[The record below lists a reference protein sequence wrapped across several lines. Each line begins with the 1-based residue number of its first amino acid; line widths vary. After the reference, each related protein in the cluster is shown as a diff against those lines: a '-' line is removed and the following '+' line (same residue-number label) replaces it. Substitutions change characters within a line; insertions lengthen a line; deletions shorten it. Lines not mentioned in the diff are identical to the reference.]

1 VNEDTQSDGLGFI
14 SDGRSDRVSI
24 DRTRALSNDLIGR
37 GAKNTIE
44 QEKPLLID

>member
-1 VNEDTQSDGLGFI
+1 MAVRIVFPSTAP
-14 SDGRSDRVSI
+14 
-24 DRTRALSNDLIGR
+24 ALSNDLIGR